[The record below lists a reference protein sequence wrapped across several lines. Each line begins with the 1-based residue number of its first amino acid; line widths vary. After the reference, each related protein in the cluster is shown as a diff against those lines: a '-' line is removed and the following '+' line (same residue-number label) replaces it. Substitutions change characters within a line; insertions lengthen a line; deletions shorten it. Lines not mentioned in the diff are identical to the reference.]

1 MVWQFSQYLS
11 PSSCS
16 AYSAPGGWTS
26 LTASSPEF
34 GTGQTGTH
42 RNHIRT
48 PQSNRGRS
56 TTGASIWMRP
66 SPVLTPRFGA
76 VRPLGKY
83 RAAHEG
89 SIILHEA
96 AAKALKA
103 AGISGKL
110 PHVAALQA
118 DYAKLH
124 TTLSR
129 GTLTAFCGRTE
140 SRNGIRKWNGD
151 K

>member
-1 MVWQFSQYLS
+1 M
-11 PSSCS
+11 
-16 AYSAPGGWTS
+16 
-26 LTASSPEF
+26 TASSPEF
-34 GTGQTGTH
+34 GTEQTGTH

-110 PHVAALQA
+110 PNVAALQA
-118 DYAKLH
+118 DYTKLQEQREA
-124 TTLSR
+124 LYADYGKLKKQVGEYDVIKRNIDSVLRQDREPERDKEVER
-129 GTLTAFCGRTE
+129 G
-140 SRNGIRKWNGD
+140 
-151 K
+151 